1 MKRIFIVNSDPQV
14 CTAIHKAITAVP
26 HVAFFAFDA
35 VNAISEARTCQPDLI
50 IVDFRLP
57 AGDGLMVVERLRAL
71 SGFRWTPIIMI
82 AEREARLEARR
93 ILDAGANA
101 FLPKPL
107 SRDLLLQH
115 VGRLLPAEPP
125 QGTWLDSVQA
135 G

>member
-1 MKRIFIVNSDPQV
+1 MKRILIVNSDPQV
-14 CTAIHKAITAVP
+14 CMAIHKAITVVP

-35 VNAISEARTCQPDLI
+35 VSAISEARTCQPDLI
-50 IVDFRLP
+50 IIDFRLP

-71 SGFRWTPIIMI
+71 SGFRWTSIIMI
-82 AEREARLEARR
+82 AEREARLEAQRA
-93 ILDAGANA
+93 LDAGANA

-115 VGRLLPAEPP
+115 VGRLLPTERP
-125 QGTWLDSVQA
+125 QGAWLESAQV